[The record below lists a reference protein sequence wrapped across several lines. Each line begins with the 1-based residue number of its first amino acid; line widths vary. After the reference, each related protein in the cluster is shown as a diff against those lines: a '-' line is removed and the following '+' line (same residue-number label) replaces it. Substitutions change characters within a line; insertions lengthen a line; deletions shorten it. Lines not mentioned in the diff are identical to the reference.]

1 MNQKVCW
8 LIIYIDFPKFVF
20 KGILSIYMSNVEEKF
35 SMTSL
40 KDIIKL
46 LQYLLII
53 WKTSRVFCK
62 DSSLCLELFSTHQDL
77 LNQFVILAV
86 SEIL

>member
-8 LIIYIDFPKFVF
+8 LIIYIDFSKFLFNGV
-20 KGILSIYMSNVEEKF
+20 LPIYMSHVEEKFF

-46 LQYLLII
+46 LQYLLI
-53 WKTSRVFCK
+53 R
-62 DSSLCLELFSTHQDL
+62 
-77 LNQFVILAV
+77 
-86 SEIL
+86 